1 MQIVSLSPHAHGS
14 DSVEKNM
21 YGVIIA
27 LIPALFVSLFYFGV
41 GSAIVLATSVIA
53 CVFFEWAISKYILK
67 NPRLTITD
75 G

>member
-1 MQIVSLSPHAHGS
+1 MGKLVVSLSPHAHGN

-27 LIPALFVSLFYFGV
+27 LIPALVVSLLYFGL

-53 CVFFEWAISKYILK
+53 CVFF
-67 NPRLTITD
+67 
-75 G
+75 